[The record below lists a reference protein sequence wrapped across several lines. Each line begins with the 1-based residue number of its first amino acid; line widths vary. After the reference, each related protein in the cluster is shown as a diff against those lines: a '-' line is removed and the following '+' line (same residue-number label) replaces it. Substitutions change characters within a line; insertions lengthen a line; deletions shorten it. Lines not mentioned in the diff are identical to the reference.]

1 MNHVKSGFFISARS
15 EYGLLR
21 WALKEAIK
29 SEFIEPVIYVG
40 GGMLSSAY
48 GMSINELINEFG
60 DALLIRKIPYM
71 IDVPESTAIAK
82 SVGIGIVSLAQ
93 LFQEDKID
101 LMVILGD
108 RYDTIIASTL
118 STLSNV
124 PIMHIC
130 GGDVT
135 EGAIDDQIR
144 HSLTKLSHIHLVQT
158 PEAAK
163 IVSSLGE
170 EDWRIVMAGAPGI
183 ENIRKLTLLPKKDL
197 YELLSLSIDEPVLLC
212 TYHPVT
218 LESSISTKDQIDEL
232 ICALKSFK
240 EYQIVMTYPGVE
252 SESNEIIDR
261 LREFENSNDKV
272 FLFDNLG
279 SAKYLAL
286 MKYCQCVVGNSSSG
300 IIEAPSF
307 NIPTVNI
314 GTRQQGRV
322 SSQSVIHCGYTSLEI
337 IYALN
342 NALSDKH
349 VNDCKLL
356 LNPYELESKENFSQM
371 AIKAILKMKDQKI
384 RLLSKK
390 LSFEVK
396 ADEWNT
402 FLN

>member
-1 MNHVKSGFFISARS
+1 MTKIKVAFFISARS

-21 WALKEAIK
+21 WTLKEAIK
-29 SEFIEPVIYVG
+29 SEFIEPVLYVG
-40 GGMLSSAY
+40 GGMLSTAY
-48 GMSINELINEFG
+48 GMSINELMQEFSV
-60 DALLIRKIPYM
+60 DLLIRRVPYL
-71 IDVPESTAIAK
+71 IDTPEPTAIAK
-82 SVGIGIVSLAQ
+82 SLGIGIISLAQ

-108 RYDTIIASTL
+108 RYDTIIPSTL
-118 STLSNV
+118 STLSNI

-144 HSLTKLSHIHLVQT
+144 NSLTKLSHIHLVQT

-170 EDWRIVMAGAPGI
+170 EDWRIVMAGAPGV

-218 LESSISTKDQIDEL
+218 LESAFSTKDQIDEL

-252 SESNEIIDR
+252 SESNEIIER
-261 LREFENSNDKV
+261 LREFEGSYDKI

-300 IIEAPSF
+300 IIEAPSLKV
-307 NIPTVNI
+307 PTLNI

-337 IYALN
+337 INALN

-349 VNDCKLL
+349 VSACKIF
-356 LNPYELESKENFSQM
+356 LNPYELESELGFSQM
-371 AIKAILKMKDQKI
+371 VVQAILKMKDQKS

-396 ADEWNT
+396 TNEWNT